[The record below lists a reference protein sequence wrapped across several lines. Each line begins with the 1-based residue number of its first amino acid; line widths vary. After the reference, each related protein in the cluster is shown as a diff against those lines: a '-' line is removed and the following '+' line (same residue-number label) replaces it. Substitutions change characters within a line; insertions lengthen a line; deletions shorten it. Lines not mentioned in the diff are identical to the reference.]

1 AGGFFLKAI
10 AIYKKILKLDPA
22 VVDPRMRLADLYSR
36 RDLTM
41 EARAEY
47 IGVAEKLVRD
57 GNEIRAREV
66 YEKLVRMEP
75 GNILARTALGDI
87 FLSRGDAVKAV
98 GEYRAAA
105 RDLEA
110 LGLLTESAAVHRRV
124 LAIAS
129 AGPSM
134 HADAVRGMARSGAR
148 DEAIR
153 AGRAPRAGP

>member
-22 VVDPRMRLADLYSR
+22 VVEPRMRLADLYAR

-41 EARAEY
+41 EARGEY
-47 IGVAEKLVRD
+47 ITVAEKLVRD
-57 GNEIRAREV
+57 GNEMRAREG

-75 GNILARTALGDI
+75 RNVLARTALGDI
-87 FLSRGDAVKAV
+87 FLSRGDAAKAV

-110 LGLLTESAAVHRRV
+110 LGLLSESAAVHRRV
-124 LAIAS
+124 LAIGS
-129 AGPSM
+129 VEPEV
-134 HADAVRGMARSGAR
+134 HADAVRGMARAGAR

-153 AGRAPRAGP
+153 AGRA